1 MRILDVLSVFLA
13 GGMVGVL
20 AQRARNTNDRLQAS
34 MGMQWALTLIL
45 AGQGAQGAAR
55 LLDAGPDIQFTAR
68 AIRTLALIAGLV
80 VYLRSDAPRW
90 IGAERR

>member
-1 MRILDVLSVFLA
+1 VRILDVLSVFLA

-45 AGQGAQGAAR
+45 AGQGAQAAGR